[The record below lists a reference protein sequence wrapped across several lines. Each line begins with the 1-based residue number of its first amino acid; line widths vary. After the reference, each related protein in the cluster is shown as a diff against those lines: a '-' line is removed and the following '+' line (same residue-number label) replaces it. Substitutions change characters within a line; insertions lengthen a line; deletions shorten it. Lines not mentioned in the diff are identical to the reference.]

1 MGTCRICGKNF
12 GLMGGGSEPYTG
24 QNLQVCNSCGEVLK
38 KIDRTKNE
46 DTQEVKDL
54 FVSVISMT
62 DDADVKRILTEYSKS
77 VISDSEKLVAI
88 TNESKEKAERA
99 QNIEENFYDLEKAF
113 KVTTGYDF
121 EGYQIIDYK
130 GIVSGD
136 IVLGTGF
143 ISEFAASWSDAFGT
157 TSNTFAGKMKTAKQK
172 ALKGKVV
179 SFDEVISSIY
189 SDNENGACMEILGG
203 VSENYHNTI
212 EHQIIDKL
220 ELDNPMDEFDRDNQR
235 KIFELLIVGYSQ
247 KDIRKLLE
255 INLYRWKKLM
265 TDMKE
270 LVGKYLD
277 ECYND

>member
-1 MGTCRICGKNF
+1 MNSMMFMREDGQMGTCRICGKNF

-24 QNLQVCNSCGEVLK
+24 HNLQVCNSCGEVLK
-38 KIDRTKNE
+38 KIDKVKNE

-54 FVSVISMT
+54 FVSVMSMT
-62 DDADVKRILTEYSKS
+62 DDADVKQILTDYSKS

-121 EGYQIIDYK
+121 EGYQIVDYK

-136 IVLGTGF
+136 VVLGTGF

-172 ALKGKVV
+172 ALKQLMANAMIMGANAVIGID
-179 SFDEVISSIY
+179 FDY
-189 SDNENGACMEILGG
+189 TMFGNNMLG
-203 VSENYHNTI
+203 VSANGTA
-212 EHQIIDKL
+212 
-220 ELDNPMDEFDRDNQR
+220 
-235 KIFELLIVGYSQ
+235 VV
-247 KDIRKLLE
+247 IRK
-255 INLYRWKKLM
+255 K
-265 TDMKE
+265 
-270 LVGKYLD
+270 
-277 ECYND
+277 

>member
-24 QNLQVCNSCGEVLK
+24 HNLQVCNSCGEVLK
-38 KIDRTKNE
+38 KIDKVKNE

-54 FVSVISMT
+54 FVSVMSMT
-62 DDADVKRILTEYSKS
+62 DDADVKQILTDYSKS
-77 VISDSEKLVAI
+77 VILDSEKLVAI

-121 EGYQIIDYK
+121 EGYQIVDYK

-172 ALKGKVV
+172 ALKQLMANAMITGANAVIGID
-179 SFDEVISSIY
+179 FDYTMFS
-189 SDNENGACMEILGG
+189 NNMLG
-203 VSENYHNTI
+203 VSANGTA
-212 EHQIIDKL
+212 
-220 ELDNPMDEFDRDNQR
+220 
-235 KIFELLIVGYSQ
+235 VV
-247 KDIRKLLE
+247 IRK
-255 INLYRWKKLM
+255 K
-265 TDMKE
+265 
-270 LVGKYLD
+270 
-277 ECYND
+277 

>member
-1 MGTCRICGKNF
+1 MNLMMFMREDGQMGTRKICGKNF

-24 QNLQVCNSCGEVLK
+24 HNLQVCNSCGEVLK
-38 KIDRTKNE
+38 KIDKVKNE

-54 FVSVISMT
+54 FVSVMSMT
-62 DDADVKRILTEYSKS
+62 DDADVKQILTDYSKS

-99 QNIEENFYDLEKAF
+99 QIIEENFYDLEKAF

-121 EGYQIIDYK
+121 DGYQIVDYK

-172 ALKGKVV
+172 ALKQLMANAMITGANAVIGID
-179 SFDEVISSIY
+179 FDY
-189 SDNENGACMEILGG
+189 TMFGNNMLG
-203 VSENYHNTI
+203 VSANGTA
-212 EHQIIDKL
+212 
-220 ELDNPMDEFDRDNQR
+220 
-235 KIFELLIVGYSQ
+235 VV
-247 KDIRKLLE
+247 IRK
-255 INLYRWKKLM
+255 K
-265 TDMKE
+265 
-270 LVGKYLD
+270 
-277 ECYND
+277 

>member
-1 MGTCRICGKNF
+1 MGTCRICSKNF

-172 ALKGKVV
+172 ALKQLMSNAMITGANAVIGID
-179 SFDEVISSIY
+179 FDYTMFS
-189 SDNENGACMEILGG
+189 NNMLG
-203 VSENYHNTI
+203 VSANGTA
-212 EHQIIDKL
+212 
-220 ELDNPMDEFDRDNQR
+220 
-235 KIFELLIVGYSQ
+235 VV
-247 KDIRKLLE
+247 IRK
-255 INLYRWKKLM
+255 K
-265 TDMKE
+265 
-270 LVGKYLD
+270 
-277 ECYND
+277 

>member
-1 MGTCRICGKNF
+1 MFMREDGQMGTCRICGKNF

-24 QNLQVCNSCGEVLK
+24 HNLQVCNSCGEVLK
-38 KIDRTKNE
+38 KIDKVKNE

-54 FVSVISMT
+54 FVSVMSMT
-62 DDADVKRILTEYSKS
+62 DDADVKQILTDYSKS

-121 EGYQIIDYK
+121 EGYQIVDYK

-172 ALKGKVV
+172 ALKQLMANAMITGANAVIGID
-179 SFDEVISSIY
+179 FDY
-189 SDNENGACMEILGG
+189 TMFGNNMLG
-203 VSENYHNTI
+203 VSANGTA
-212 EHQIIDKL
+212 
-220 ELDNPMDEFDRDNQR
+220 
-235 KIFELLIVGYSQ
+235 VV
-247 KDIRKLLE
+247 IRK
-255 INLYRWKKLM
+255 K
-265 TDMKE
+265 
-270 LVGKYLD
+270 
-277 ECYND
+277 

>member
-1 MGTCRICGKNF
+1 MNSMMFMREDGQMGTCKICGKNF

-24 QNLQVCNSCGEVLK
+24 HNLQVCNSCGEVLK
-38 KIDRTKNE
+38 KIDKVKNE

-54 FVSVISMT
+54 FVSVMSMT
-62 DDADVKRILTEYSKS
+62 DDADVKQILTDYSKS
-77 VISDSEKLVAI
+77 VILDSEKLVAI

-121 EGYQIIDYK
+121 EGYQIVDYK

-172 ALKGKVV
+172 ALKQLMANAMITGANAVIGID
-179 SFDEVISSIY
+179 FDYTMFS
-189 SDNENGACMEILGG
+189 NNMLG
-203 VSENYHNTI
+203 VSANGTA
-212 EHQIIDKL
+212 
-220 ELDNPMDEFDRDNQR
+220 
-235 KIFELLIVGYSQ
+235 VV
-247 KDIRKLLE
+247 IRK
-255 INLYRWKKLM
+255 K
-265 TDMKE
+265 
-270 LVGKYLD
+270 
-277 ECYND
+277 

>member
-24 QNLQVCNSCGEVLK
+24 HNLQVCNSCGEVLK
-38 KIDRTKNE
+38 KIDKVKNE

-54 FVSVISMT
+54 FVSVMSMT
-62 DDADVKRILTEYSKS
+62 DDADVKQILTDYSKS

-121 EGYQIIDYK
+121 EGYQIVDYK

-172 ALKGKVV
+172 ALKQLMANAMITGANAVIGID
-179 SFDEVISSIY
+179 FDYTMFS
-189 SDNENGACMEILGG
+189 NNMLG
-203 VSENYHNTI
+203 VSANGTA
-212 EHQIIDKL
+212 
-220 ELDNPMDEFDRDNQR
+220 
-235 KIFELLIVGYSQ
+235 VV
-247 KDIRKLLE
+247 IRK
-255 INLYRWKKLM
+255 K
-265 TDMKE
+265 
-270 LVGKYLD
+270 
-277 ECYND
+277 

>member
-1 MGTCRICGKNF
+1 MFMREDGQMGTCRICGKNF

-24 QNLQVCNSCGEVLK
+24 HNLQVCNSCGEVLK
-38 KIDRTKNE
+38 KIDKVKNE

-54 FVSVISMT
+54 FVSVMSMT
-62 DDADVKRILTEYSKS
+62 DDADVKQILTDYSKS

-121 EGYQIIDYK
+121 EGYQIVDYK

-136 IVLGTGF
+136 VVLGTGF

-172 ALKGKVV
+172 ALKQLMANAMITGANAVIGID
-179 SFDEVISSIY
+179 FDY
-189 SDNENGACMEILGG
+189 TMFGNNMLG
-203 VSENYHNTI
+203 VSANGTA
-212 EHQIIDKL
+212 
-220 ELDNPMDEFDRDNQR
+220 
-235 KIFELLIVGYSQ
+235 VV
-247 KDIRKLLE
+247 IRK
-255 INLYRWKKLM
+255 K
-265 TDMKE
+265 
-270 LVGKYLD
+270 
-277 ECYND
+277 

>member
-24 QNLQVCNSCGEVLK
+24 HNLQVCNSCGEVLK
-38 KIDRTKNE
+38 KIDKVKNE

-54 FVSVISMT
+54 FVSVMSMT
-62 DDADVKRILTEYSKS
+62 DDADVKQILTDYSKS

-121 EGYQIIDYK
+121 EGYQIVDYK

-172 ALKGKVV
+172 ALKQLMANAMITGANAVIGID
-179 SFDEVISSIY
+179 FDYTMFS
-189 SDNENGACMEILGG
+189 NNMLG
-203 VSENYHNTI
+203 VSANGTA
-212 EHQIIDKL
+212 
-220 ELDNPMDEFDRDNQR
+220 
-235 KIFELLIVGYSQ
+235 VV
-247 KDIRKLLE
+247 IRKNSGCVRASPE
-255 INLYRWKKLM
+255 PFVM
-265 TDMKE
+265 TSNNSRF
-270 LVGKYLD
+270 GC
-277 ECYND
+277 ECSSSNITP

>member
-1 MGTCRICGKNF
+1 MNLMMFMREDGQMGTCRICGKNF

-24 QNLQVCNSCGEVLK
+24 HNLQVCNSCGEVLK
-38 KIDRTKNE
+38 KIDKVKNE

-54 FVSVISMT
+54 FVSVMSMT
-62 DDADVKRILTEYSKS
+62 DDADVKQILTDYSKS

-121 EGYQIIDYK
+121 EGYQIVDYK

-172 ALKGKVV
+172 ALKQLMANAMIAGANAVIGIE
-179 SFDEVISSIY
+179 FDY
-189 SDNENGACMEILGG
+189 TMFGNNMLG
-203 VSENYHNTI
+203 VSANGTA
-212 EHQIIDKL
+212 
-220 ELDNPMDEFDRDNQR
+220 
-235 KIFELLIVGYSQ
+235 VV
-247 KDIRKLLE
+247 IRK
-255 INLYRWKKLM
+255 K
-265 TDMKE
+265 
-270 LVGKYLD
+270 
-277 ECYND
+277 

>member
-1 MGTCRICGKNF
+1 MNSMMFMREDGQMGTCKICGKNF

-24 QNLQVCNSCGEVLK
+24 HNLQVCNSCGEVLK
-38 KIDRTKNE
+38 KIDKVKNE

-54 FVSVISMT
+54 FVSVMSMT
-62 DDADVKRILTEYSKS
+62 DDADVKQILTDYSKS
-77 VISDSEKLVAI
+77 VITDSEKLVAI

-121 EGYQIIDYK
+121 EGYQIVDYK

-172 ALKGKVV
+172 ALKQLMANAMITGANAVIGID
-179 SFDEVISSIY
+179 FDY
-189 SDNENGACMEILGG
+189 TMFGNNMLG
-203 VSENYHNTI
+203 VSANGTA
-212 EHQIIDKL
+212 
-220 ELDNPMDEFDRDNQR
+220 
-235 KIFELLIVGYSQ
+235 VV
-247 KDIRKLLE
+247 IRK
-255 INLYRWKKLM
+255 K
-265 TDMKE
+265 
-270 LVGKYLD
+270 
-277 ECYND
+277 

>member
-99 QNIEENFYDLEKAF
+99 QNIEENFYDLKKAF

-172 ALKGKVV
+172 ALKQLMSNAMITGANAVIGID
-179 SFDEVISSIY
+179 FDYTMFS
-189 SDNENGACMEILGG
+189 NNMLG
-203 VSENYHNTI
+203 VSANGTA
-212 EHQIIDKL
+212 
-220 ELDNPMDEFDRDNQR
+220 
-235 KIFELLIVGYSQ
+235 VV
-247 KDIRKLLE
+247 IRK
-255 INLYRWKKLM
+255 K
-265 TDMKE
+265 
-270 LVGKYLD
+270 
-277 ECYND
+277 

>member
-1 MGTCRICGKNF
+1 MNSMMFMREDGEMGMCRICGKNF

-24 QNLQVCNSCGEVLK
+24 HNLQVCNSCGEVLK
-38 KIDRTKNE
+38 KIDKVKSE

-54 FVSVISMT
+54 FVSVMSMT
-62 DDADVKRILTEYSKS
+62 DDADVKQILTDYSKS

-121 EGYQIIDYK
+121 EGYQIVDYK

-172 ALKGKVV
+172 ALKQLMANAMITGANAVIGID
-179 SFDEVISSIY
+179 FDY
-189 SDNENGACMEILGG
+189 TMFGNNMLG
-203 VSENYHNTI
+203 VSANGTA
-212 EHQIIDKL
+212 
-220 ELDNPMDEFDRDNQR
+220 
-235 KIFELLIVGYSQ
+235 VV
-247 KDIRKLLE
+247 IRK
-255 INLYRWKKLM
+255 K
-265 TDMKE
+265 
-270 LVGKYLD
+270 
-277 ECYND
+277 

>member
-1 MGTCRICGKNF
+1 MNSMIFMREDGQMGTCRICGKNF

-24 QNLQVCNSCGEVLK
+24 HNLQVCNSCGEVLK
-38 KIDRTKNE
+38 KIDKVKNE

-54 FVSVISMT
+54 FVSVMSMT

-121 EGYQIIDYK
+121 EGYQIMDYK

-172 ALKGKVV
+172 ALKQLMANAMITGANAVIGID
-179 SFDEVISSIY
+179 FDYTMFS
-189 SDNENGACMEILGG
+189 NNMLG
-203 VSENYHNTI
+203 VSANGTA
-212 EHQIIDKL
+212 
-220 ELDNPMDEFDRDNQR
+220 
-235 KIFELLIVGYSQ
+235 VV
-247 KDIRKLLE
+247 IRKNKIISTKGDSFL
-255 INLYRWKKLM
+255 
-265 TDMKE
+265 
-270 LVGKYLD
+270 
-277 ECYND
+277 

>member
-1 MGTCRICGKNF
+1 MNSMMFMREDGELGMCRICGKNF

-24 QNLQVCNSCGEVLK
+24 HNLQVCNSCGEVLK
-38 KIDRTKNE
+38 KIDKVKNE

-54 FVSVISMT
+54 FVSVMSMT
-62 DDADVKRILTEYSKS
+62 DDADVKQILTDYSKS

-121 EGYQIIDYK
+121 EGYQIVDYK

-172 ALKGKVV
+172 ALKQLMANAMITGANAVIGID
-179 SFDEVISSIY
+179 FDY
-189 SDNENGACMEILGG
+189 TMFGNNMLG
-203 VSENYHNTI
+203 VSANGTA
-212 EHQIIDKL
+212 
-220 ELDNPMDEFDRDNQR
+220 
-235 KIFELLIVGYSQ
+235 VV
-247 KDIRKLLE
+247 IRK
-255 INLYRWKKLM
+255 K
-265 TDMKE
+265 
-270 LVGKYLD
+270 
-277 ECYND
+277 

>member
-24 QNLQVCNSCGEVLK
+24 HNLQVCNSCGEVLK
-38 KIDRTKNE
+38 KIDKVKNE

-54 FVSVISMT
+54 FVSVMSMT
-62 DDADVKRILTEYSKS
+62 DDADVKQILTDYSKS

-121 EGYQIIDYK
+121 DGYQIVDYK

-172 ALKGKVV
+172 ALKQLMANAMIAGANAVIGIE
-179 SFDEVISSIY
+179 FDY
-189 SDNENGACMEILGG
+189 TMFGNNMLG
-203 VSENYHNTI
+203 VSANGTA
-212 EHQIIDKL
+212 
-220 ELDNPMDEFDRDNQR
+220 
-235 KIFELLIVGYSQ
+235 VV
-247 KDIRKLLE
+247 IRK
-255 INLYRWKKLM
+255 K
-265 TDMKE
+265 
-270 LVGKYLD
+270 
-277 ECYND
+277 

>member
-24 QNLQVCNSCGEVLK
+24 HNLQVCNSCGEVLK
-38 KIDRTKNE
+38 KIDKVKNE

-54 FVSVISMT
+54 FVSVMSMT
-62 DDADVKRILTEYSKS
+62 DDADVKQILTDYSKS

-121 EGYQIIDYK
+121 EGYQIVDYK

-172 ALKGKVV
+172 ALKQLMANAMITGANAVIGID
-179 SFDEVISSIY
+179 FDY
-189 SDNENGACMEILGG
+189 TMFDNNMLG
-203 VSENYHNTI
+203 VSANGTA
-212 EHQIIDKL
+212 
-220 ELDNPMDEFDRDNQR
+220 
-235 KIFELLIVGYSQ
+235 VV
-247 KDIRKLLE
+247 IRK
-255 INLYRWKKLM
+255 K
-265 TDMKE
+265 
-270 LVGKYLD
+270 
-277 ECYND
+277 

>member
-1 MGTCRICGKNF
+1 MNSMMFMREDGQMGTCRICGKNF

-24 QNLQVCNSCGEVLK
+24 HNLQVCNSCGEVLK
-38 KIDRTKNE
+38 KIDKVKNE

-54 FVSVISMT
+54 FVSVMSMT
-62 DDADVKRILTEYSKS
+62 DDADVKQILTDYSKS

-121 EGYQIIDYK
+121 EGYQIVDYK

-143 ISEFAASWSDAFGT
+143 ISEFAATWSDAFGT

-172 ALKGKVV
+172 ALKQLMANAMITGANAVIGID
-179 SFDEVISSIY
+179 FDYTMFS
-189 SDNENGACMEILGG
+189 NNMLG
-203 VSENYHNTI
+203 VSANGTA
-212 EHQIIDKL
+212 
-220 ELDNPMDEFDRDNQR
+220 
-235 KIFELLIVGYSQ
+235 VV
-247 KDIRKLLE
+247 IRK
-255 INLYRWKKLM
+255 K
-265 TDMKE
+265 
-270 LVGKYLD
+270 
-277 ECYND
+277 

>member
-1 MGTCRICGKNF
+1 MNSMMFMREDGQMGTCRICGKNF

-24 QNLQVCNSCGEVLK
+24 HNLQVCNSCGEVLK
-38 KIDRTKNE
+38 KIDKVKNE

-54 FVSVISMT
+54 FVSVMSMT
-62 DDADVKRILTEYSKS
+62 DDADVKQILTDYSKS

-121 EGYQIIDYK
+121 EGYQIVDYK

-172 ALKGKVV
+172 ALKQLMANAMITGANAVIGID
-179 SFDEVISSIY
+179 FDY
-189 SDNENGACMEILGG
+189 TMFGNNMLG
-203 VSENYHNTI
+203 VSANGTA
-212 EHQIIDKL
+212 
-220 ELDNPMDEFDRDNQR
+220 
-235 KIFELLIVGYSQ
+235 VV
-247 KDIRKLLE
+247 IRK
-255 INLYRWKKLM
+255 K
-265 TDMKE
+265 
-270 LVGKYLD
+270 
-277 ECYND
+277 

>member
-1 MGTCRICGKNF
+1 MNSMMFMREDGQMGTCRICGKNF

-24 QNLQVCNSCGEVLK
+24 HNLQVCNSCGEVLK
-38 KIDRTKNE
+38 KIDKVKNE

-54 FVSVISMT
+54 FVSVMSMT
-62 DDADVKRILTEYSKS
+62 DDADVKQILTDYSKS

-88 TNESKEKAERA
+88 TNESKEKVERA

-121 EGYQIIDYK
+121 EGYQIVDYK

-172 ALKGKVV
+172 ALKQLMANAMITGANAVIGID
-179 SFDEVISSIY
+179 FDYTMFS
-189 SDNENGACMEILGG
+189 NNMLG
-203 VSENYHNTI
+203 VSANGTA
-212 EHQIIDKL
+212 
-220 ELDNPMDEFDRDNQR
+220 
-235 KIFELLIVGYSQ
+235 VV
-247 KDIRKLLE
+247 IRK
-255 INLYRWKKLM
+255 K
-265 TDMKE
+265 
-270 LVGKYLD
+270 
-277 ECYND
+277 

>member
-1 MGTCRICGKNF
+1 
-12 GLMGGGSEPYTG
+12 MGGGSEPYTG
-24 QNLQVCNSCGEVLK
+24 HNLQVCNSCGEVLK
-38 KIDRTKNE
+38 KIDKVKNE

-54 FVSVISMT
+54 FVSVMSMT
-62 DDADVKRILTEYSKS
+62 DDADVKQILTDYSKS

-121 EGYQIIDYK
+121 EGYQIVDYK

-172 ALKGKVV
+172 ALKQLMANAMITGANAVIGID
-179 SFDEVISSIY
+179 FDY
-189 SDNENGACMEILGG
+189 TMFGNNMLG
-203 VSENYHNTI
+203 VSANGTA
-212 EHQIIDKL
+212 
-220 ELDNPMDEFDRDNQR
+220 
-235 KIFELLIVGYSQ
+235 VV
-247 KDIRKLLE
+247 IRK
-255 INLYRWKKLM
+255 K
-265 TDMKE
+265 
-270 LVGKYLD
+270 
-277 ECYND
+277 

>member
-1 MGTCRICGKNF
+1 MFMREDGQMGTCRICGKNF

-24 QNLQVCNSCGEVLK
+24 HNLQVCNSCGEVLK
-38 KIDRTKNE
+38 KIDKVKNE

-54 FVSVISMT
+54 FVSVMSMT
-62 DDADVKRILTEYSKS
+62 DDADVKQILTDYSTS

-88 TNESKEKAERA
+88 TNESKEKVERA

-121 EGYQIIDYK
+121 EGYQIVDYK

-172 ALKGKVV
+172 ALKQLMANAMITGANAVIGID
-179 SFDEVISSIY
+179 FDYTMFS
-189 SDNENGACMEILGG
+189 NNMLG
-203 VSENYHNTI
+203 VSANGTA
-212 EHQIIDKL
+212 
-220 ELDNPMDEFDRDNQR
+220 
-235 KIFELLIVGYSQ
+235 VV
-247 KDIRKLLE
+247 IRK
-255 INLYRWKKLM
+255 K
-265 TDMKE
+265 
-270 LVGKYLD
+270 
-277 ECYND
+277 

>member
-1 MGTCRICGKNF
+1 MNSMMFMREDGQMGTCKICGKNF

-24 QNLQVCNSCGEVLK
+24 HNLQVCNSCGEVLK
-38 KIDRTKNE
+38 KIDKVKNE

-54 FVSVISMT
+54 FVSVMSMT
-62 DDADVKRILTEYSKS
+62 DDADVKQILTDYSKS
-77 VISDSEKLVAI
+77 VITDSEKLVAI

-121 EGYQIIDYK
+121 EEYQIVDYK

-172 ALKGKVV
+172 ALKQLMANAMITGANAVIGID
-179 SFDEVISSIY
+179 FDY
-189 SDNENGACMEILGG
+189 TMFGNNMLG
-203 VSENYHNTI
+203 VSANGTA
-212 EHQIIDKL
+212 
-220 ELDNPMDEFDRDNQR
+220 
-235 KIFELLIVGYSQ
+235 VV
-247 KDIRKLLE
+247 IRK
-255 INLYRWKKLM
+255 K
-265 TDMKE
+265 
-270 LVGKYLD
+270 
-277 ECYND
+277 

>member
-1 MGTCRICGKNF
+1 MNSMMFMREDGQMGTCRICGKNF

-24 QNLQVCNSCGEVLK
+24 HNLQVCNSCGEVLK
-38 KIDRTKNE
+38 KIDKVKNE

-54 FVSVISMT
+54 FVSVMSMT
-62 DDADVKRILTEYSKS
+62 DDADVKQMLTDYSKS

-121 EGYQIIDYK
+121 EGYQIMDYK

-172 ALKGKVV
+172 ALKQLMANAMITGANAVIGID
-179 SFDEVISSIY
+179 FDY
-189 SDNENGACMEILGG
+189 TMFGNNMLG
-203 VSENYHNTI
+203 VSANGTA
-212 EHQIIDKL
+212 
-220 ELDNPMDEFDRDNQR
+220 
-235 KIFELLIVGYSQ
+235 VV
-247 KDIRKLLE
+247 IRK
-255 INLYRWKKLM
+255 K
-265 TDMKE
+265 
-270 LVGKYLD
+270 
-277 ECYND
+277 

>member
-1 MGTCRICGKNF
+1 MRTCRICGKNF

-24 QNLQVCNSCGEVLK
+24 HNLQVCNSCGEVLK
-38 KIDRTKNE
+38 KIDKVKNE

-54 FVSVISMT
+54 FVSVMSMT
-62 DDADVKRILTEYSKS
+62 DDADVKQILTDYSKS

-121 EGYQIIDYK
+121 EGYQIVDYK

-172 ALKGKVV
+172 ALKQLMANAMITGANAVIGID
-179 SFDEVISSIY
+179 FDY
-189 SDNENGACMEILGG
+189 TMFGNNMLG
-203 VSENYHNTI
+203 VSANGTA
-212 EHQIIDKL
+212 
-220 ELDNPMDEFDRDNQR
+220 
-235 KIFELLIVGYSQ
+235 VV
-247 KDIRKLLE
+247 IRK
-255 INLYRWKKLM
+255 K
-265 TDMKE
+265 
-270 LVGKYLD
+270 
-277 ECYND
+277 

>member
-172 ALKGKVV
+172 ALKQLMSNAMITGANAVIGIDFDYTMFSNNMLGISANGTAVV
-179 SFDEVISSIY
+179 
-189 SDNENGACMEILGG
+189 
-203 VSENYHNTI
+203 
-212 EHQIIDKL
+212 
-220 ELDNPMDEFDRDNQR
+220 
-235 KIFELLIVGYSQ
+235 
-247 KDIRKLLE
+247 IRK
-255 INLYRWKKLM
+255 K
-265 TDMKE
+265 
-270 LVGKYLD
+270 
-277 ECYND
+277 

>member
-121 EGYQIIDYK
+121 EGYQIMDYK

-172 ALKGKVV
+172 ALKQLMSNAMITGANAVIGID
-179 SFDEVISSIY
+179 FDYTMFS
-189 SDNENGACMEILGG
+189 NNMLG
-203 VSENYHNTI
+203 VSANGTA
-212 EHQIIDKL
+212 
-220 ELDNPMDEFDRDNQR
+220 
-235 KIFELLIVGYSQ
+235 VV
-247 KDIRKLLE
+247 IRK
-255 INLYRWKKLM
+255 K
-265 TDMKE
+265 
-270 LVGKYLD
+270 
-277 ECYND
+277 

>member
-1 MGTCRICGKNF
+1 MNSMMFMREEGQMGTCRICGKNF

-24 QNLQVCNSCGEVLK
+24 HNLQVCNSCGEVLK
-38 KIDRTKNE
+38 KIDKVKNE

-54 FVSVISMT
+54 FVSVMSMT

-121 EGYQIIDYK
+121 EGYQIMDYK

-172 ALKGKVV
+172 ALKQLMANAMITGANAVIGID
-179 SFDEVISSIY
+179 FDYTMFS
-189 SDNENGACMEILGG
+189 NNMLG
-203 VSENYHNTI
+203 VSANGTA
-212 EHQIIDKL
+212 
-220 ELDNPMDEFDRDNQR
+220 
-235 KIFELLIVGYSQ
+235 VV
-247 KDIRKLLE
+247 IRK
-255 INLYRWKKLM
+255 K
-265 TDMKE
+265 
-270 LVGKYLD
+270 
-277 ECYND
+277 

>member
-1 MGTCRICGKNF
+1 MNSMMFMREDGQMGTCRICGKNF

-24 QNLQVCNSCGEVLK
+24 HNLQVCNSCGEVLK
-38 KIDRTKNE
+38 KIDKVKNE

-54 FVSVISMT
+54 FVSVMSMT
-62 DDADVKRILTEYSKS
+62 DDADVKQILTDYSKS
-77 VISDSEKLVAI
+77 VILDSEKLVAI

-121 EGYQIIDYK
+121 EGYQIVDYK

-172 ALKGKVV
+172 ALKQLMANAMITGANAVIGID
-179 SFDEVISSIY
+179 FDYTMFS
-189 SDNENGACMEILGG
+189 NNMLG
-203 VSENYHNTI
+203 VSANGTA
-212 EHQIIDKL
+212 
-220 ELDNPMDEFDRDNQR
+220 
-235 KIFELLIVGYSQ
+235 VV
-247 KDIRKLLE
+247 IRKK
-255 INLYRWKKLM
+255 IK
-265 TDMKE
+265 
-270 LVGKYLD
+270 
-277 ECYND
+277 